1 MVRLDGA
8 AAWIVREN
16 TFDVERLGD
25 DAVLGGGV
33 SVTPTVNLKVPLVVG
48 VPLSVPVAES
58 RVSPGG
64 AGLMNHV
71 YVPDSPSAA
80 LKVTE

>member
-16 TFDVERLGD
+16 AFDVERLGD
-25 DAVLGGGV
+25 DAVPGGGV

-48 VPLSVPVAES
+48 VPLSVPVVES
-58 RVSPGG
+58 KVRPGG
-64 AGLMNHV
+64 AGLMNQT
-71 YVPDSPSAA
+71 YVPAGPSVA